1 LHDLYHGLRKSRTI
15 FARFHLG
22 DILNRLYTIFL
33 PTAKTKQL
41 KLSYSLDESIPSY
54 LLGDA
59 KRIYQCLLDL
69 ISNAIKFNIQG
80 EVLINASLV
89 NLSEKQ
95 AVVRFSVF
103 DTGIGIAEDMQHEI
117 YEEYVKVARSNQTQT
132 QGHGRGLG
140 LSRVKYLV
148 DLMQGELWLESQIGV
163 GSCFCITIPCQVSID
178 QLNKI

>member
-1 LHDLYHGLRKSRTI
+1 MHDLYHGLRKSRTI

-69 ISNAIKFNIQG
+69 VSNAVKFTSQG
-80 EVLINASLV
+80 GVTLNVSLSSQ
-89 NLSEKQ
+89 SENK
-95 AVVRFSVF
+95 AIIHFSVK
-103 DTGIGIAEDMQHEI
+103 DTGIGIADDMQDEI
-117 YEEYVKVARSNQTQT
+117 YEAFFKVARSNQTQT
-132 QGHGRGLG
+132 HGHGRGLG

-148 DLMQGELWLESQIGV
+148 DIMSGELWLESELGR
-163 GSCFCITIPCQVSID
+163 GSCFHMAIPCQISID
-178 QLNKI
+178 QVH